1 MAREIPYENTMRLE
15 ANVSSASHKRTVF
28 IIATTLLAFLALLLA
43 TLLIAGAIL
52 YFQKEKELRE
62 LEGVVERIGT
72 SLKLSNISRLAS
84 GEASEGAQL
93 LENIHEA
100 FSEIQAQLENIS
112 VSRAAAQHRYKAK
125 QWGGAEE
132 TCRAQRAHL
141 ASITSRKE
149 MEYLSKEARGKPF
162 WIGLSDHQAE
172 GTWAWTDGT
181 KYNKNISFWGPG
193 QPDNWHGAPQHQEDC
208 VQVTDFWNDVSC
220 TYSYRAFC
228 KKTFS

>member
-112 VSRAAAQHRYKAK
+112 VSRAAAQHRYRDLLGLVSTGWKFYSGHFYFFSQEAK

-149 MEYLSKEARGKPF
+149 MFL
-162 WIGLSDHQAE
+162 
-172 GTWAWTDGT
+172 GTGTTRQLAWSTT
-181 KYNKNISFWGPG
+181 APG
-193 QPDNWHGAPQHQEDC
+193 RLCSGHRFLE
-208 VQVTDFWNDVSC
+208 
-220 TYSYRAFC
+220 
-228 KKTFS
+228 